1 MKKFTFFTIIVLLLA
16 LIMVSIN
23 IEEIINIFIEKQ
35 EQHEE
40 IINKDSIKNYFPIRQ
55 NIKYVYEASSDDL
68 LITQARA

>member
-40 IINKDSIKNYFPIRQ
+40 IIKILLKIIFP
-55 NIKYVYEASSDDL
+55 
-68 LITQARA
+68 